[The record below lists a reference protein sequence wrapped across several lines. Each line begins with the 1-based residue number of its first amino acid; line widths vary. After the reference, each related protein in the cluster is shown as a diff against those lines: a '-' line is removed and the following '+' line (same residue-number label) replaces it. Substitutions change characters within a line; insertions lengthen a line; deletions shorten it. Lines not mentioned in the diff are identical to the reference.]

1 MAGEG
6 SAADGA
12 LKAGAIAVSQSRAE
26 LKQQL
31 KALEGN
37 LSGIGAKWKGQ
48 GAVAFGALM
57 VRWNEDANK
66 IINALDTFEATL
78 GCSPSTCA
86 AADDAQ
92 ASAMG
97 SLANRLG
104 CRHPPA
110 ERP

>member
-1 MAGEG
+1 MACAVRSRRGWPAWAWKGEVAMAGEV

-12 LKAGAIAVSQSRAE
+12 LKAGATAVAQSRAE

-66 IINALDTFEATL
+66 IINALDTFEANL
-78 GCSPSTCA
+78 VS
-86 AADDAQ
+86 
-92 ASAMG
+92 
-97 SLANRLG
+97 
-104 CRHPPA
+104 
-110 ERP
+110 

>member
-1 MAGEG
+1 MAGEV

-12 LKAGAIAVSQSRAE
+12 LKAGATAVAQSRAE

-48 GAVAFGALM
+48 GAVAFGTLM

-66 IINALDTFEATL
+66 IINALDTFEANL
-78 GCSPSTCA
+78 VSSQSTYT

-92 ASAMG
+92 ASAM
-97 SLANRLG
+97 SNLTNRLG
-104 CRHPPA
+104 
-110 ERP
+110 